1 MFTGI
6 IEEIGVVGPVRK
18 RGEGFALS
26 VDAPTVA
33 AGLKPGDSVSVNGAC
48 LTVIEA
54 VQGRSFSVDVVPETL
69 EKTNLLFLTTGHR
82 VNLERSLKLGDRLSG
97 HLVLGHV
104 DGVGEVTRLT
114 RAGLGKVMRVRPPSQ
129 LLPYVALKGSV
140 AIDGASLTVSDVGQ
154 GEFEISLIPFT
165 LENTIGGSYAAGTRV
180 NIEVD
185 IIARYLERLLE
196 GEAGAHKGGANKGGS
211 GKGLTMDFLKEK
223 WSL

>member
-6 IEEIGVVGPVRK
+6 IEEIGVVGAVRR

-26 VDAPTVA
+26 VDAPAVA

-48 LTVIEA
+48 LTVIET
-54 VQGRSFSVDVVPETL
+54 VLGRSFCVEAVPETL
-69 EKTNLLFLTTGHR
+69 EKTNLLFLSAGHR
-82 VNLERSLKLGDRLSG
+82 VNLERSLKLEDRLSG

-129 LLPYVALKGSV
+129 LLPYIALKGSV
-140 AIDGASLTVSDVGQ
+140 AVDGASLTVSDVTQ

-165 LENTIGGSYAAGTRV
+165 LENTISGGYAAGTRV
-180 NIEVD
+180 NVEVD
-185 IIARYLERLLE
+185 IIARYLERLLA
-196 GEAGAHKGGANKGGS
+196 GEAGAREKGA

>member
-6 IEEIGVVGPVRK
+6 IEEIGVVGSVRR

-26 VDAPTVA
+26 VEASTVA
-33 AGLKPGDSVSVNGAC
+33 AGLKSGDSVSVNGAC
-48 LTVIEA
+48 LTVIETA
-54 VQGRSFSVDVVPETL
+54 PGRSFCVEVVPETL
-69 EKTNLLFLTTGHR
+69 EKTNLVFLSAGHR

-114 RAGLGKVMRVRPPSQ
+114 RAGLGRIMRVRPPER

-140 AIDGASLTVSDVGQ
+140 AIDGASLTVSDVAQ

-165 LENTIGGSYAAGTRV
+165 LENTVSGSYAVGTRV
-180 NIEVD
+180 NVEVD
-185 IIARYLERLLE
+185 IIARYLERLLT
-196 GEAGAHKGGANKGGS
+196 GEAAKKKGGS
-211 GKGLTMDFLKEK
+211 GGGLTMDFLKEK

>member
-6 IEEIGVVGPVRK
+6 IEEIGVVGSVRR
-18 RGEGFALS
+18 RGDGFALS
-26 VDAPTVA
+26 VVASAVA

-48 LTVIEA
+48 LTVIET
-54 VQGRSFSVDVVPETL
+54 VPDRSFCVEVVPETV
-69 EKTNLLFLTTGHR
+69 ERTNLLFLSAGHR

-114 RAGLGKVMRVRPPSQ
+114 RAGLGRTMRVRPPSQ
-129 LLPYVALKGSV
+129 LMPYIALKGSV
-140 AIDGASLTVSDVGQ
+140 AVDGASLTVSDVTQ

-165 LENTIGGSYAAGTRV
+165 LESTISGSYAAGTRV
-180 NIEVD
+180 NVEVD
-185 IIARYLERLLE
+185 IIARYLERLLA
-196 GEAGAHKGGANKGGS
+196 GEAGARGDGS
-211 GKGLTMDFLKEK
+211 GRGVTMDLLKEK

>member
-6 IEEIGVVGPVRK
+6 IEEIGVVGSVRR
-18 RGEGFALS
+18 RGDGFALS
-26 VDAPTVA
+26 VEASTVA

-48 LTVIEA
+48 LTVIET
-54 VQGRSFSVDVVPETL
+54 VPCRSFCVEVVPETL
-69 EKTNLLFLTTGHR
+69 EKTNLLFLAVGHR

-104 DGVGEVTRLT
+104 DGVGEVTGLT
-114 RAGLGKVMRVRPPSQ
+114 RTGLGRSMRVRPPSQ
-129 LLPYVALKGSV
+129 LMRYIALKGSA
-140 AIDGASLTVSDVGQ
+140 AIDGASLTVSSASQ

-165 LENTIGGSYAAGTRV
+165 LENTISGNYALGTRV

-185 IIARYLERLLE
+185 IIARYLEKLLR
-196 GEAGAHKGGANKGGS
+196 GETGTQKENS

-223 WSL
+223 WL